1 MATLRIDAAA
11 QRKTQRKTQR
21 ETNRLIDD
29 VWALI
34 PADVP
39 AADAAHVA
47 ATAFDILQAPASN
60 ELAVIP
66 RAALI
71 AALVFGLLATVAY
84 ALLGAAWLAWVG
96 AACYTVAAIVF
107 LVVRH

>member
-11 QRKTQRKTQR
+11 QRKTQR

-34 PADVP
+34 PAELP
-39 AADAAHVA
+39 AADAARVA

-84 ALLGAAWLAWVG
+84 ALLGAAWLAWAG
-96 AACYTVAAIVF
+96 ATCYTVAVLVWVLF
-107 LVVRH
+107 LMVGNE

>member
-11 QRKTQRKTQR
+11 QRKTQR

-47 ATAFDILQAPASN
+47 ATAFDILRTPSTAETHAF
-60 ELAVIP
+60 I
-66 RAALI
+66 RTALI
-71 AALVFGLLATVAY
+71 ATLAFGLLATVAY

-96 AACYTVAAIVF
+96 AACYTVAALVWAF
-107 LVVRH
+107 LMVGNE